1 MEKNTTGRLIAATA
15 TESADIVYGSGFFA
29 PDEYIYAEIGG
40 EKYVFVSVLELARA
54 RQEVRPG
61 INVVDSA
68 EVLRKAPTDCK
79 RCLVAAI
86 SRVYGVTHWQVP
98 ERFPLIYAKKLHAA
112 GVSVEMADGSFFPER
127 AIKRPD
133 EIEKLRAAEAVTQE
147 AQLQVRDFIAESTVN
162 SQGFLEWHGKVL
174 TCEFIRS
181 EVEAEF
187 KRKSYSSVGA
197 IIACGLLQ
205 LWEFRGRTPDDPA
218 LAMAERILR
227 TLASPEYL
235 AAPRTNGGFLLKHSV
250 GNIPGHSEV
259 DVPLTYADYY
269 FLEAL
274 TQYPVPAT
282 SLNNN

>member
-15 TESADIVYGSGFFA
+15 AESADIVYGSGFFA

-40 EKYVFVSVLELARA
+40 ERYVFVSVLELARA
-54 RQEVRPG
+54 RREVRPG
-61 INVVDSA
+61 VHVVDSA

-86 SRVYGVTHWQVP
+86 SRVYGVEHWQVP

-112 GVSVEMADGSFFPER
+112 GVSVEMSDGSFFPER

-162 SQGFLEWHGKVL
+162 SQGFLEWRGKVL

-181 EVEAEF
+181 EIEAEF

-197 IIACGLLQ
+197 IIACGPDSALPHCIGSGPIKAGAPVVSDIFPRSDVNGYWGDMTRTFVKGKASKRLFEMYKAVRYVNEAVEAQLKPGVLL
-205 LWEFRGRTPDDPA
+205 FFKVYIYIIT
-218 LAMAERILR
+218 
-227 TLASPEYL
+227 
-235 AAPRTNGGFLLKHSV
+235 
-250 GNIPGHSEV
+250 
-259 DVPLTYADYY
+259 
-269 FLEAL
+269 
-274 TQYPVPAT
+274 
-282 SLNNN
+282 